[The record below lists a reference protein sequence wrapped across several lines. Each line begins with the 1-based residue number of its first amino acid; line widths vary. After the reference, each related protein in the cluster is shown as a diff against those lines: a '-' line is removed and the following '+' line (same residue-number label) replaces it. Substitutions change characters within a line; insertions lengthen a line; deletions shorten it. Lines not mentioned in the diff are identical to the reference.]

1 MQLTLISLSLVEIYE
16 DKMTFIAIMQLNPF
30 ILLARLFAAM
40 ILHMGLVQ
48 NVNAGLERMK
58 YAVNHEYMFAN

>member
-16 DKMTFIAIMQLNPF
+16 DKITFIAIMQLNPF

-58 YAVNHEYMFAN
+58 YAVNHDYMFAN

>member
-1 MQLTLISLSLVEIYE
+1 MQITLISLSIVEIWE
-16 DKMTFIAIMQLNPF
+16 DKLKDIAILQLNPF

>member
-1 MQLTLISLSLVEIYE
+1 MQITLISLSLVEIWE
-16 DKMTFIAIMQLNPF
+16 DKLKDIAILQLNPF

>member
-16 DKMTFIAIMQLNPF
+16 DKITFIAIMQLNPF
-30 ILLARLFAAM
+30 ILIARLFAAM

-58 YAVNHEYMFAN
+58 YAVNHDYMFAN